1 MKEKNI
7 KDAGFQLQKNPQ
19 KVEKE
24 RRKEGKIIQL
34 IVFNLGDEEYGANI
48 DQVRE
53 IIRTRIITPIPN
65 SPDFIDGLTNV
76 RGEIAVVIDL
86 KERFFLSTKKEIE
99 EKHII
104 MAEQDKNL
112 FGLKVDEVTEVLRI
126 PETEIKTAPELVTKV
141 DTDYIR
147 GVLTLEN
154 RLIIMLDLQKVLSEE
169 ELTKLSE
176 IRIKYR
182 EAIEKAREKAEKNE
196 AKVKDVKVKDER
208 VETPAETVTA
218 KAAKKDKSR
227 KR

>member
-1 MKEKNI
+1 MKGKNI
-7 KDAGFQLQKNPQ
+7 KDVGFQLQKNPQ

-34 IVFNLGDEEYGANI
+34 IVFNLGDEEYGASI

-53 IIRTRIITPIPN
+53 IIRTRAITPIPN

-86 KERFFLSTKKEIE
+86 KNRFFLPTKKEIK

-104 MAEQDKNL
+104 MTEQDKNL

-126 PETEIKTAPELVTKV
+126 PEIEIKTAPELVTKV
-141 DTDYIR
+141 DTDYMR
-147 GVLTLEN
+147 GVLTIEN
-154 RLIIMLDLQKVLSEE
+154 RLIIMLDLKKVLSEE

-176 IRIKYR
+176 IRIKHR
-182 EAIEKAREKAEKNE
+182 EAIEKTEEKR
-196 AKVKDVKVKDER
+196 AKVEEVKEEVK
-208 VETPAETVTA
+208 
-218 KAAKKDKSR
+218 K
-227 KR
+227 

>member
-1 MKEKNI
+1 MKGKNI
-7 KDAGFQLQKNPQ
+7 KDVGFQLQKNPQ

-34 IVFNLGDEEYGANI
+34 IVFNLGDEEYGASI

-53 IIRTRIITPIPN
+53 IIRTRVITPIPN

-86 KERFFLSTKKEIE
+86 KNRFFLPTKKEIK

-104 MAEQDKNL
+104 MTEQDKNL

-126 PETEIKTAPELVTKV
+126 PETDIKAAPELATKV
-141 DTDYIR
+141 DTDYMR
-147 GVLTLEN
+147 GVLTIEN

-169 ELTKLSE
+169 ELAKLSE
-176 IRIKYR
+176 IRIKHR
-182 EAIEKAREKAEKNE
+182 KIIEKVKE
-196 AKVKDVKVKDER
+196 KDVKAKEVKEE
-208 VETPAETVTA
+208 V
-218 KAAKKDKSR
+218 KK
-227 KR
+227 

>member
-1 MKEKNI
+1 MKGKNI
-7 KDAGFQLQKNPQ
+7 KDAESQLQKNPQ

-34 IVFNLGDEEYGANI
+34 IVFNLGDEEYGASI

-53 IIRTRIITPIPN
+53 IIRTRVITPIPN

-86 KERFFLSTKKEIE
+86 KNRFFLPTKKEIK

-104 MAEQDKNL
+104 MTEQDKNL

-126 PETEIKTAPELVTKV
+126 PEIEIKTAPELATKV
-141 DTDYIR
+141 DTDYMR
-147 GVLTLEN
+147 GVLTIEN
-154 RLIIMLDLQKVLSEE
+154 RLIIMLDLKKVLSEE

-176 IRIKYR
+176 IRIKHR
-182 EAIEKAREKAEKNE
+182 EAVEKTEEKR
-196 AKVKDVKVKDER
+196 AKVEEVKEEVK
-208 VETPAETVTA
+208 
-218 KAAKKDKSR
+218 K
-227 KR
+227 